1 MRKLVL
7 ILGVFL
13 SLSANA
19 QGELYRH
26 IDVDMVY
33 KIGNFNSKEEVKNL
47 IDDYAQSDIPDDPQK
62 TTVSNVIDNYY
73 QHPKYTPIIEA
84 KCQESVPLMKGSFNL
99 WEEPNFRA
107 DMCLTWEI
115 NKKLDKKQIEL
126 LAHLKNT
133 WGNVIMNMTLSD
145 GILTSFNITFHN
157 HNEYS
162 LQLAIR
168 IYNLI
173 MKENWPEC
181 RAETGEKIGDLDMR
195 TEPCNTPSEIM
206 KLCNS
211 TENPQNCMQEEIIS
225 RISKFKIMTNVW
237 ATENEKKEEREETE
251 EKRSNDI
258 KQLMKL
264 TQEIIPQL
272 IEDKNRQ
279 KEEIMRLYNF
289 YWLSILRSYEDSLD
303 YIKAN
308 S

>member
-1 MRKLVL
+1 MKKTVL
-7 ILGVFL
+7 ILGLCL
-13 SLSANA
+13 SLCANA
-19 QGELYRH
+19 RAEIYRD

-33 KIGNFNSKEEVKNL
+33 KNGTFKDKGEVKEL
-47 IDDYAQSDIPDDPQK
+47 IDEYTQRDTPNDPQK
-62 TTVSNVIDNYY
+62 NVVSNVIDDYY
-73 QHPKYTPIIEA
+73 QHPEYIPIIEA
-84 KCQESVPLMKGSFNL
+84 KCQESMPWIKGSFDL
-99 WEEPNFRA
+99 WEEPYFRA
-107 DMCLTWEI
+107 DMCLTWET
-115 NKKLDKKQIEL
+115 NKKLDKEQIEL
-126 LAHLKNT
+126 LAHLKEA
-133 WGNVIMNMTLSD
+133 WGNVIMNMDLSD

-162 LQLAIR
+162 LQLAVR

-181 RAETGEKIGDLDMR
+181 RIETGEKIGDSDIHI
-195 TEPCNTPSEIM
+195 EPCNTPSEIM
-206 KLCNS
+206 KLCS
-211 TENPQNCMQEEIIS
+211 SADNPQNCMQEEIIS

-237 ATENEKKEEREETE
+237 ATEEEKQKEREETE
-251 EKRSNDI
+251 KKRINDT
-258 KQLMKL
+258 KQLMQL

-303 YIKAN
+303 NIKAN